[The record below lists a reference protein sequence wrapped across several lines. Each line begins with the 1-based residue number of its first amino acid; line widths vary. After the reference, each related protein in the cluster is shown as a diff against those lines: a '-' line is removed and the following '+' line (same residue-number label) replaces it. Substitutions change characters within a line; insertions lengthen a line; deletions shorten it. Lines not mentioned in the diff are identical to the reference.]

1 MTTITLTNEYQVK
14 QILQSIA
21 ANIMDFK
28 ANVSN
33 SKAKDM
39 ILRDLLD
46 LAINIEDQTSIKTY
60 ESTSIRQVITPIYIT
75 L

>member
-39 ILRDLLD
+39 ILKDLLD

-60 ESTSIRQVITPIYIT
+60 DSTSIRQVITPIYIT

>member
-33 SKAKDM
+33 SRAKDM

-60 ESTSIRQVITPIYIT
+60 DSTSIRQVITPIYIT